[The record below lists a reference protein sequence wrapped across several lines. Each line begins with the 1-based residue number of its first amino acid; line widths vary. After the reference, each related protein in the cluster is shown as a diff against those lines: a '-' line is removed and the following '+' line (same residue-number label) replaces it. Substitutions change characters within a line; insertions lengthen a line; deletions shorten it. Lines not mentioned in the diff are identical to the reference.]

1 MTSDVAAEGKHRFW
15 MLDLLRGASAILVLV
30 YHSSNAFPVAYA
42 AVDLF
47 FMLSGFV
54 LAERYGESLLQAGGR
69 RDFINHRI
77 ARLYP
82 VYFACTLLGAVSVF
96 PLIGHLENWSINTFA
111 VSSVTSLLM
120 LPAPS
125 DTVLGIL
132 PLNGP
137 AWSLFFEVVA
147 NVVFLVTA
155 ARLRVAVFIVALS
168 ARQHSSLLYGTF
180 GTRRAP
186 SGAIFSE
193 AFHGCWYLFT
203 AAYLSVIFGDE
214 ASASGLPPRPV

>member
-82 VYFACTLLGAVSVF
+82 VYFACTLLGAVFGF
-96 PLIGHLENWSINTFA
+96 PIDWPSRKLEHQHFCRF
-111 VSSVTSLLM
+111 LRYQ
-120 LPAPS
+120 PAH
-125 DTVLGIL
+125 
-132 PLNGP
+132 
-137 AWSLFFEVVA
+137 A
-147 NVVFLVTA
+147 
-155 ARLRVAVFIVALS
+155 
-168 ARQHSSLLYGTF
+168 
-180 GTRRAP
+180 
-186 SGAIFSE
+186 SGA
-193 AFHGCWYLFT
+193 
-203 AAYLSVIFGDE
+203 V
-214 ASASGLPPRPV
+214 